1 MIETLLAVAALY
13 FLYCYLAVNR
23 ISPPV
28 GSIDST
34 KATAILQNSQ
44 SGLKNK
50 LYVPEDAVLRR
61 HFITHLRCEIE
72 AGLAPRPAD
81 SILQRH
87 HETLIAATLDQRLLE
102 LGSLKPC

>member
-13 FLYCYLAVNR
+13 FLYCYLSVNR
-23 ISPPV
+23 VSPPV

-34 KATAILQNSQ
+34 AATTILQSNQ
-44 SGLKNK
+44 SDWKND

-87 HETLIAATLDQRLLE
+87 HETLIATILEQRLIE